1 MVEDHFLLGPLYDLL
16 LNAGLGDEPVHVH
29 LLLLTDPVHSGLGL
43 HIAQHNQSIIR
54 RRFRIFIPGS
64 RSVSKKGLLK
74 NKDLLP
80 DSHYNVCGS
89 ENFK

>member
-43 HIAQHNQSIIR
+43 LIA
-54 RRFRIFIPGS
+54 
-64 RSVSKKGLLK
+64 
-74 NKDLLP
+74 
-80 DSHYNVCGS
+80 
-89 ENFK
+89 